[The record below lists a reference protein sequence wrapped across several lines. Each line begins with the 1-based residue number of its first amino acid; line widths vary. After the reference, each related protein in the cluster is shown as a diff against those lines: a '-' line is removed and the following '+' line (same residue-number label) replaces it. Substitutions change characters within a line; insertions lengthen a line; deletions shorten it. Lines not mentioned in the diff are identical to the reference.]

1 MSIENCYKLV
11 CKVEEVR
18 ENIQKNMSLSKR
30 IREIISNKSVINL
43 IYSKKCVKLIESK
56 ESDDIIKLSEKLIED
71 KMKEIENMNKEVI
84 EVLNL
89 LKDLN
94 MKIEDGKKKKKYYSL
109 GS

>member
-1 MSIENCYKLV
+1 MEYENCRIN

-18 ENIQKNMSLSKR
+18 VNIQKSMSLSKR
-30 IREIISNKSVINL
+30 IREIISNKSVINF

-56 ESDDIIKLSEKLIED
+56 ESDDIIKLSEKLIEE
-71 KMKEIENMNKEVI
+71 KMKEIEKINKEVL
-84 EVLNL
+84 EVQNY

>member
-1 MSIENCYKLV
+1 M
-11 CKVEEVR
+11 
-18 ENIQKNMSLSKR
+18 
-30 IREIISNKSVINL
+30 
-43 IYSKKCVKLIESK
+43 
-56 ESDDIIKLSEKLIED
+56 EK
-71 KMKEIENMNKEVI
+71 MNKEVI

>member
-1 MSIENCYKLV
+1 MSIENCYKLG

-71 KMKEIENMNKEVI
+71 KMKEIEKMNKEVI